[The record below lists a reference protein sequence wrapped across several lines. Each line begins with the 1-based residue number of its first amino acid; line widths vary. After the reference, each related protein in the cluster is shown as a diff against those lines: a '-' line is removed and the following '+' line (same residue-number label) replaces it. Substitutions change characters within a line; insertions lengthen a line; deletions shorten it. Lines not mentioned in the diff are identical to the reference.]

1 MRLLHPDRSINFA
14 LKGTA
19 AFASL
24 EAAFK
29 RVNNMKDIDRI
40 ESWMNFDKDEL

>member
-14 LKGTA
+14 LKGA

-29 RVNNMKDIDRI
+29 RVNNLKDIERI
-40 ESWMNFDKDEL
+40 ESWMHFDKEL